1 MNYTSSSWF
10 PLKNFTKSPVHGDWS
25 VGPTH
30 FNSFKDIITGKT
42 IKKYSTVFWNREKH
56 NATLTLETYQNI
68 IKSGD
73 QEGLKKLK
81 ELELPTDIK
90 VY

>member
-1 MNYTSSSWF
+1 MNYTSTSWF
-10 PLKNFTKSPVHGDWS
+10 PLKNFTRSQVHHDWS
-25 VGPTH
+25 VGATK
-30 FNSFKDIITGKT
+30 FDRFKDVITGKT
-42 IKKYSTVFWNREKH
+42 IRKFSTVFWNREKH
-56 NATLTLETYQNI
+56 NATITLETYQNI

-90 VY
+90 L